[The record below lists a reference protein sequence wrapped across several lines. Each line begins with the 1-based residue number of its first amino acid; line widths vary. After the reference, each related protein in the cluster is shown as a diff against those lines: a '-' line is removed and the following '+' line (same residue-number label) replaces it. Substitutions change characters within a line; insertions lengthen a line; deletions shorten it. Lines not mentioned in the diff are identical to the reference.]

1 MMSVMGSRQWSGAE
15 WMMKPDM
22 ATQILVSTILGPWAW
37 DRVTCVITME
47 TVSALTWYPVIVLT
61 SFWRRPSYWS
71 WGSSAQHRDTCIRII
86 ISIVSNIIILLTG
99 HLDCEAGGAE
109 ELDLV
114 LLVLVDQVPAEV
126 PGLGRQLGQGQ
137 PLVRLLDSLLARGR
151 GLQGE

>member
-1 MMSVMGSRQWSGAE
+1 MLMMSVMGSRQWSGAE

-22 ATQILVSTILGPWAW
+22 ATQILVSTILGPWASSM
-37 DRVTCVITME
+37 VTCCYNNGGSV
-47 TVSALTWYPVIVLT
+47 LTWYPVIVST

-71 WGSSAQHRDTCIRII
+71 WGSSAQHRDTCIKIS
-86 ISIVSNIIILLTG
+86 ISIVRNIIIILTG

-137 PLVRLLDSLLARGR
+137 PLVRLLDSFLARGG
-151 GLQGE
+151 GL